1 MLLEAEDLWVHY
13 GAVAALQG
21 VSFRL
26 RAGEFLMIL
35 GRNGAGKS
43 TLLKAL
49 CGQVPLKAGRI
60 LFEGQRIDHLPAWR
74 RTKLGLSLVPE
85 GRRVFAPLSVRENLE
100 LGAFVHRQNLKK
112 RLEEVLALFPE
123 LVPKLDLP
131 AGALSGGEQ
140 QMLAVARALMSNPR
154 MLLLDEPSMGLA
166 PKVVARIYQTLAEL
180 KGKMTLLVVEQN
192 LSQGL
197 SLADRLLFLDSGRL
211 VREFTGEDFSLTQVE
226 ELYLGAR

>member
-1 MLLEAEDLWVHY
+1 MLLEAEDLRVHY

-49 CGQVPLKAGRI
+49 CGQVPLKTGRI
-60 LFEGQRIDHLPAWR
+60 SFAGKEIGRLPPWR

-100 LGAFVHRQNLKK
+100 LGAFSRP
-112 RLEEVLALFPE
+112 RGLEERLKDVLSLFPE

-140 QMLAVARALMSNPR
+140 QMLAVARALMSEPKL
-154 MLLLDEPSMGLA
+154 LLLDEPSMGLA
-166 PKVVARIYQTLAEL
+166 PKVVARIYQTLAAL
-180 KGKMTLLVVEQN
+180 KGKMSLLVVEQN

-211 VREFTGEDFSLTQVE
+211 VREFSGGDVSLKQVE
-226 ELYLGAR
+226 ELYLGAQ

>member
-49 CGQVPLKAGRI
+49 CGQVPLKTGRI
-60 LFEGQRIDHLPAWR
+60 SFAGKEIGRLPPWR

-100 LGAFVHRQNLKK
+100 LGAFSRP
-112 RLEEVLALFPE
+112 RGLEERLKDVLSLFPE

-140 QMLAVARALMSNPR
+140 QMLAVARALMSEPKL
-154 MLLLDEPSMGLA
+154 LLLDEPSMGLA
-166 PKVVARIYQTLAEL
+166 PKVVARIYQTLAAL
-180 KGKMTLLVVEQN
+180 KGKMSLLVVEQN
-192 LSQGL
+192 LSQG
-197 SLADRLLFLDSGRL
+197 
-211 VREFTGEDFSLTQVE
+211 
-226 ELYLGAR
+226 

>member
-49 CGQVPLKAGRI
+49 CGQVPLKTGRI
-60 LFEGQRIDHLPAWR
+60 SFAGKEIGRLPPWR

-100 LGAFVHRQNLKK
+100 LGAFSRP
-112 RLEEVLALFPE
+112 RGLEERLKDVLSLFPE

-140 QMLAVARALMSNPR
+140 QMLAVARALMSEPKL
-154 MLLLDEPSMGLA
+154 LLLDEPSM
-166 PKVVARIYQTLAEL
+166 PKVVARIYQTLAAL
-180 KGKMTLLVVEQN
+180 KGKMSLLVVEQN

-211 VREFTGEDFSLTQVE
+211 VREFSGGDVSLKQVE
-226 ELYLGAR
+226 ELYLGAQ

>member
-1 MLLEAEDLWVHY
+1 MLEVQDIWVHY

-26 RAGEFLMIL
+26 SPGEFLLVL

-43 TLLKAL
+43 TLLRAL
-49 CGQVPLKAGRI
+49 AGQVPLKAGEIR
-60 LFEGQRIDHLPAWR
+60 FEGKRLNQLPAWKR
-74 RTKLGLSLVPE
+74 NRLGLSLVPE

-100 LGAFVHRQNLKK
+100 LGAFSHPQALKS
-112 RLEEVLALFPE
+112 RLDEVLTLFPE
-123 LVPKLDLP
+123 LKPKVDLP

-140 QMLAVARALMSNPR
+140 QMLAVARALMSRPR
-154 MLLLDEPSMGLA
+154 VLFLDEPSMGLA
-166 PKVVARIYQTLAEL
+166 PKVVSRIYHTLAKL
-180 KGKMTLLVVEQN
+180 KGQIALLVVEQN

-197 SLADRLLFLDSGRL
+197 WLADRLLFLDSGRL
-211 VREFTGEDFSLTQVE
+211 VREFASHELSVTEVE